1 MEMYSRTIKL
11 LLSSI
16 FTNDVVI
23 LIAAVVTLFFF
34 LLTIGFR
41 NSIKKRVN
49 ELRRNSN
56 KPFSKY
62 LYFLINTF
70 YTLFTTMITIFP
82 LLGMLGTV
90 SGLLG
95 LDLANG
101 DMDNIKNNFF
111 IALTSTAWGIVFS
124 VIYKIINALF
134 SSGIEEQIEN
144 AKQLSMS
151 KEQ

>member
-1 MEMYSRTIKL
+1 
-11 LLSSI
+11 
-16 FTNDVVI
+16 
-23 LIAAVVTLFFF
+23 
-34 LLTIGFR
+34 
-41 NSIKKRVN
+41 
-49 ELRRNSN
+49 
-56 KPFSKY
+56 
-62 LYFLINTF
+62 
-70 YTLFTTMITIFP
+70 MITIFP